1 MRIADISTVVVGNPW
16 KNWVLVRLTTDSGLV
31 GWGEATGGL
40 QTMPVVHAIEE
51 MRPLYLGAD
60 PREVHDV
67 WQRMHRGLFLHTNA
81 GMAGIETA
89 CWDVLAKSLGVP
101 LWRLLGGRAD
111 ARIRAYANGWYR
123 GPREP
128 DAFAERARQVVA
140 MGYTALKFDPFGA
153 NQGTL
158 DRAEEDLSL
167 AIVAAVRDAIGDS
180 ADLIV
185 EAHDR
190 FTVSTAIRVGRALE
204 AHNPLW
210 LETPVMSTDVEATLE
225 VARQVPVPVAAGER
239 FDRLE
244 QFSRL
249 AAGKVVSILQP
260 EFLSLGG
267 ISPTIKAAA
276 IAEAHGAVVAP
287 HSAQSP
293 VCTAINVQLGAVL
306 PNLLI
311 QETFDDFQDEWAGDV
326 VKGAPRVVDGHLEL
340 PDRPGL
346 GIDVDDV
353 EAARHPYG
361 DTNFLRLFEPGWER
375 RGRPAAGK
383 EADQ

>member
-1 MRIADISTVVVGNPW
+1 MRIADVGTVVVGNPW
-16 KNWVLVRLTTDSGLV
+16 KNWVLVRLTTDDGVV

-51 MRPLYLGAD
+51 MKPLYLGAD

-67 WQRMHRGLFLHTNA
+67 WRRMHRGLFLHTNA

-89 CWDVLAKSLGVP
+89 CWDVLARSLGVP

-111 ARIRAYANGWYR
+111 ARVRAYANGWYR

-128 DAFAERARQVVA
+128 AAFAERARQVVA

-153 NQGTL
+153 GQGTL
-158 DRAEEDLSL
+158 DHAEEELSL
-167 AIVAAVRDAIGDS
+167 AIVAAVREAIGES
-180 ADLIV
+180 VDLIV

-204 AHNPLW
+204 RYNPMW
-210 LETPVMSTDVEATLE
+210 LETPVMSTDIEATLE

-239 FDRLE
+239 FHDLE

-267 ISPTIKAAA
+267 ITPTIKAAA
-276 IAEAHGAVVAP
+276 IAESHGAVVAP

-293 VCTAINVQLGAVL
+293 ICTAINVQLGAAL

-311 QETFDDFQDEWAGDV
+311 QETFDDFQDRWAGEV
-326 VKGAPRVVDGHLEL
+326 VRGAPAVIDGHLA
-340 PDRPGL
+340 PSDRPGL
-346 GIDVDDV
+346 GIEVDEA

-361 DTNFLRLFEPGWER
+361 STNFLRLFEPGWER
-375 RGRPAAGK
+375 RRGAAG
-383 EADQ
+383 EGGDR